1 MRRNIKLQ
9 PRISSSEDFK
19 KCADFHGHICP
30 GLAIGYRAA
39 KAALDWLKENRA
51 VDEEMVATVETDACG
66 TDAVQVLTG
75 CTLGK
80 GNLIQKDYG
89 KHVYTLVSR
98 KSGEGVRVALKAGV
112 LDLSERRQEL
122 VRKLS
127 GGETTPDDRKEF
139 WELHHQKSHEIL
151 GKPLKDLFTIKP
163 AHIAVP
169 PKAMIEPSKTC
180 ERCGEPTMVSKLTKI
195 DGHYMCR
202 DCQGNDYRPHAE

>member
-1 MRRNIKLQ
+1 MAAEDIL
-9 PRISSSEDFK
+9 SSEDFK

-30 GLAIGYRAA
+30 GLAIGYRAT
-39 KAALDWLKENRA
+39 KAALEWLDKKRA
-51 VDEEMVATVETDACG
+51 SDKEMVATVETDACG

-89 KHVYTLVSR
+89 KHVYTVVSR
-98 KSGEGVRVALKAGV
+98 NSGEGVRVSLKARA
-112 LDLSERRQEL
+112 LELSERHQEL

-127 GGETTPDDRKEF
+127 GGEATPENRKEF
-139 WELHHQKSHEIL
+139 WELHHQKSHDIL

-180 ERCGEPTMVSKLTKI
+180 ERCGEPTMLSKLTEI
-195 DGHYMCR
+195 DGHYMCK
-202 DCQGNDYRPHAE
+202 DCLSDDYRPLAE

>member
-1 MRRNIKLQ
+1 MAAEDIL
-9 PRISSSEDFK
+9 SSEDFK

-30 GLAIGYRAA
+30 GLAIGYRAT
-39 KAALDWLKENRA
+39 KAALDWLDKKRA
-51 VDEEMVATVETDACG
+51 LDKEMVATVETDACG

-89 KHVYTLVSR
+89 KHVYTVVSSN
-98 KSGEGVRVALKAGV
+98 SGEGVRVSLKARA
-112 LDLSERRQEL
+112 LELSERHQEL

-127 GGETTPDDRKEF
+127 GGEATPENRKEF
-139 WELHHQKSHEIL
+139 WELHHQKSHDIL

-180 ERCGEPTMVSKLTKI
+180 ERCGEPTMVSKLTEI
-195 DGHYMCR
+195 DGHYMCK
-202 DCQGNDYRPHAE
+202 DCLGDNYRPLAE

>member
-1 MRRNIKLQ
+1 MAAEDIL
-9 PRISSSEDFK
+9 SSEDFK

-30 GLAIGYRAA
+30 GLAIGYRAT
-39 KAALDWLKENRA
+39 KAALDWLDKKRA
-51 VDEEMVATVETDACG
+51 SDKEMVATVETDACG

-89 KHVYTLVSR
+89 KHVYTVVSR
-98 KSGEGVRVALKAGV
+98 NSGEGVRVSLKARA
-112 LDLSERRQEL
+112 LELSERHQEL

-127 GGETTPDDRKEF
+127 GGEATPENRKEF
-139 WELHHQKSHEIL
+139 WELHHQKSHDIL

-180 ERCGEPTMVSKLTKI
+180 ERCGEPTMLSKLTEI
-195 DGHYMCR
+195 DGHYMCK
-202 DCQGNDYRPHAE
+202 DCLSDDYRPLAE

>member
-1 MRRNIKLQ
+1 MEAEDIL
-9 PRISSSEDFK
+9 SSEDFK

-30 GLAIGYRAA
+30 GLAIGYRAT
-39 KAALDWLKENRA
+39 KAALDWLDKKRA
-51 VDEEMVATVETDACG
+51 LDKEMVATVETDACG

-89 KHVYTLVSR
+89 KHVYIVVNSN
-98 KSGEGVRVALKAGV
+98 SGEGVRVSLKARA
-112 LDLSERRQEL
+112 LELSERHQEL

-127 GGETTPDDRKEF
+127 GGEATPENRKEF
-139 WELHHQKSHEIL
+139 WELHHQKSHDIL

-180 ERCGEPTMVSKLTKI
+180 ERCGEPTMVSKLIEI
-195 DGHYMCR
+195 DGHYMCK
-202 DCQGNDYRPHAE
+202 DCLGDDYRPFAE

>member
-1 MRRNIKLQ
+1 MAAEDIL
-9 PRISSSEDFK
+9 SSEDFK

-30 GLAIGYRAA
+30 GLAIGYRAT
-39 KAALDWLKENRA
+39 KAALDWLDKKRA
-51 VDEEMVATVETDACG
+51 SDKEMVATVETDACG

-89 KHVYTLVSR
+89 KHVYTVVSSN
-98 KSGEGVRVALKAGV
+98 SGEGVRVSLKARA
-112 LDLSERRQEL
+112 LELSERHQEL

-127 GGETTPDDRKEF
+127 GGEATPENRKEF
-139 WELHHQKSHEIL
+139 WELHHQKSHDIL

-180 ERCGEPTMVSKLTKI
+180 ERCGEPTMLSKLTEI
-195 DGHYMCR
+195 DGHYMCK
-202 DCQGNDYRPHAE
+202 DCLSDDYRPLAE

>member
-1 MRRNIKLQ
+1 MTAEDIL
-9 PRISSSEDFK
+9 SSEDFK

-39 KAALDWLKENRA
+39 KAALDWLKEKGS
-51 VDEEMVATVETDACG
+51 VDEEMVAFVETDACG

-89 KHVYTLVSR
+89 KHVYTVVSR
-98 KSGEGVRVALKAGV
+98 NLGKGVRVALKARA
-112 LDLSERRQEL
+112 LKLSERHREL
-122 VRKLS
+122 VQKLS
-127 GGETTPDDRKEF
+127 GGEATPETRKEF
-139 WELHHQKSHEIL
+139 WELHHQKSHDIL
-151 GKPLKDLFTIKP
+151 GKPLNDLFTMKSVNIP
-163 AHIAVP
+163 VP

-180 ERCGEPTMVSKLTKI
+180 ERCGDPTMVSKLTEI

-202 DCQGNDYRPHAE
+202 DCLGNDYRPLEE